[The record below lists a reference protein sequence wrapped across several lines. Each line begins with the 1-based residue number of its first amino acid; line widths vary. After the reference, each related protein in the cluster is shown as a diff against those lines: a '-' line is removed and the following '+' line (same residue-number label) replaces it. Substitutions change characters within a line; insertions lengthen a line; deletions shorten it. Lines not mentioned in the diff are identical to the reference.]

1 MNRRLMDVVLRFV
14 MTVVLGFSLGGAVVT
29 SPAQA
34 EPKPAATVSSVD
46 WTDEEAD
53 WYRDSVADIA
63 VYAAEPE
70 VRDAANAALA
80 VGTTQAI
87 ADFVNT
93 GWAQARLA
101 ASQRKTREKNQVKAW
116 STSGGTNVKRAASL
130 ALLGGDYAIS
140 EFVAW
145 GYEVADRLDHPV
157 TDTDAER
164 ERIYARVEQMIA
176 MGGPTVVAEGGQA
189 LASADPATIADFYT
203 TGYAVANRVDWDNRE
218 RVRLAIEQ
226 RNQALDA
233 LTAGAA
239 AAEAGAR
246 ARAEIIAANIEGL
259 RYLEDALL
267 AMRQAAG
274 AANAAEQVFEQ
285 DRVNRPRQPGR
296 TALLEAHKADALTQ
310 ANRAQQTALQ
320 MNAVLARVQVAARD
334 LIESGQDHG
343 QDWAQV
349 TIAVGLS
356 AQAAA
361 HAAGTAG
368 EAATATLADSLALDA
383 DQNATLHA
391 NNAAR
396 WLAETKYQEKVAAD
410 QAVVAK
416 AQQKIAEDAAKRAK
430 DQRGIAEQA
439 ATDARQHAGRAKS
452 LRADAERASANAI
465 AQAQVAASAQMEA
478 NGAVQRESAAINRVN
493 RAGAELQAATSRCFA
508 AEEEYNAITA
518 ALQKARDEAIA
529 AGQDADEATR
539 DLQIQADRARDAF
552 HSAQAWAG
560 RARAAADAARGEAE
574 RASAAAK
581 TARDAA
587 KIAQQS
593 ALTARRASD
602 SAGQAAVASVRA
614 AENARVS
621 AENTQAEAAA
631 AVREAGHAVVQADI
645 AGNAAGSAALLAE
658 LTIDR
663 AGTAS
668 YIAARFAAVNADAR
682 NALAVASEAI
692 VVAQEQAAAAQE
704 RADEANAAA
713 EHASQEATDAVG
725 DIKPA
730 YEAAARAV
738 GSASTAIG
746 AANKAYQAAV
756 AATAD
761 ANGATTAANVATQW
775 ESAAWRDASIADYAA
790 QNASLAAA
798 SAGRA
803 SASIDKAY
811 AWAKSATAN
820 IHAQAKKL
828 SDTLKG
834 LQDEQAKQEA
844 IAREQQAFED
854 KVKDGILSFI
864 VCRVTMVIACNHLW
878 DLAQPGLR
886 TALDASKDHIALL
899 AKCYTGDDAAC
910 DEGQATGDQVIDFFV
925 QVGAGLVEGAKGFV
939 LGLKAL
945 ADCGSWVVVGLDGDY
960 FQNNCGK
967 TIEGFRQMPAM
978 LRDHPLEL
986 IHITEWRENPG
997 KALGLTLFDVASF
1010 AIPGVGEVGGALN
1023 KTLGEIS
1030 NLLRLGLTKISG
1042 GIGRIERF
1050 GVRVAGVP
1058 DEIARITGI
1067 GLRLE
1072 NGVAKFDEAFALID
1086 KKLYKVDGATARL
1099 DGTVADLEGAVV
1111 HLDGGL
1117 LSIENGIVTIR
1128 DLVLKV
1134 GHDVDFP
1141 DTPPACRIP
1150 AAAPQAAAAAQ
1161 QAAAAAKQAAAAAAS
1176 ICNGTQPDGSWQYK
1190 ENEVTLSL
1198 SKQDNEL
1205 ADAAIDAAKIAER
1218 DLSPRIEDLIN
1229 SIPGAVPEGWA
1240 QRLKKPNSLKRKLAT
1255 DLDGNTPAS
1264 QLLAGIGDNIRYTAT
1279 FEMNR
1284 YVRGV
1289 EEMVAALK
1297 LQQYELIKVKNGWV
1311 AGSMGNYKG
1320 INVTWRDPR
1329 TGHLFE
1335 LQFHTPDSFWVNR
1348 AEHPFYEIGRL
1359 EPEPGAPSPSAWGIT
1374 KKEAEKISEAMWATV
1389 LDPKGADKL
1398 NFPLGW

>member
-1 MNRRLMDVVLRFV
+1 MNRRLMDVTLRFV
-14 MTVVLGFSLGGAVVT
+14 LAALLGFSLGGVVVT
-29 SPAQA
+29 PPAGA
-34 EPKPAATVSSVD
+34 EPKPAELKPAATASSNE

-53 WYRDSVADIA
+53 WYRDSVVDIA
-63 VYAAEPE
+63 TYAAEPE
-70 VRDAANAALA
+70 VREAATVALA

-87 ADFVNT
+87 ADFVDT
-93 GWAQARLA
+93 GWARARLA
-101 ASQRKTREKNQVKAW
+101 ASQRKTREKNQVKTW
-116 STSGGTNVKRAASL
+116 STSGGTNVKRAANL

-157 TDTDAER
+157 ADTEAER
-164 ERIYARVEQMIA
+164 ARIYARVEQMIA
-176 MGGPTVVAEGGQA
+176 IGGPTVVAEGSQV
-189 LASADPATIADFYT
+189 LASGDPATIAAFYA
-203 TGYAVANRVDWDNRE
+203 TGYAAANRVDWDNRE

-226 RNQALDA
+226 RNEILDA
-233 LTAGAA
+233 LTAGAT

-267 AMRQAAG
+267 AMRQAAA
-274 AANAAEQVFEQ
+274 AANAADQVFEQ
-285 DRVNRPRQPGR
+285 DRVHRPQQPGR
-296 TALLEAHKADALTQ
+296 TALLEAHKAVAIAQ
-310 ANRAQQTALQ
+310 AGRAEQTALQ
-320 MNAVLARVQVAARD
+320 MNAVIARVQIAARD

-343 QDWAQV
+343 QDWVQV
-349 TIAVGLS
+349 AISVGLS

-368 EAATATLADSLALDA
+368 QAATATLADSLALDA

-439 ATDARQHAGRAKS
+439 ASDARQHAGRAKS

-465 AQAQVAASAQMEA
+465 AQAQVAASAQLEA
-478 NGAVQRESAAINRVN
+478 NDAIQRESAAINRVN
-493 RAGAELQAATSRCFA
+493 RSTEELQAATSRCFA
-508 AEEEYNAITA
+508 AEEEYNAIAA

-539 DLQIQADRARDAF
+539 DLQIQADRARNAF
-552 HSAQAWAG
+552 HSAQAWAD
-560 RARAAADAARGEAE
+560 RARAAADAARGEAQ
-574 RASAAAK
+574 RASAAAQQ
-581 TARDAA
+581 ARNAA
-587 KIAQQS
+587 KAAQQS

-614 AENARVS
+614 AENARVN
-621 AENTQAEAAA
+621 AERTQAEAIA
-631 AVREAGHAVVQADI
+631 AVREAAHAIVQADI
-645 AGNAAGSAALLAE
+645 AGNAAGSAAALAA
-658 LTIDR
+658 LTVDR

-668 YIAARFAAVNADAR
+668 YIASRFAAVNADAR
-682 NALAVASEAI
+682 NALAVASEAL
-692 VVAQEQAAAAQE
+692 VVAQEQAAAAAE
-704 RADEANAAA
+704 RAAEAEAAA
-713 EHASQEATDAVG
+713 DHATEQATEAIGA
-725 DIKPA
+725 IKPA

-738 GSASTAIG
+738 GSANTAIG

-761 ANGATTAANVATQW
+761 ANGASTAAHVATQW
-775 ESAAWRDASIADYAA
+775 ESAAWRDANIADYAA

-811 AWAKSATAN
+811 AWAKAATAD

-834 LQDEQAKQEA
+834 LQDERAKQEA

-854 KVKDGILSFI
+854 KVEDGILSYLK
-864 VCRVTMVIACNHLW
+864 CQARMVDACKHLW
-878 DLAQPGLR
+878 ELVQPSLK

-910 DEGQATGDQVIDFFV
+910 DEGQANGDQVIDFFV

-960 FQNNCGK
+960 FRNNCGK
-967 TIEGFRQMPAM
+967 TVEGFRQMPAM

-986 IHITEWRENPG
+986 IHVTEWRENPG
-997 KALGLTLFDVASF
+997 KAFGLTLFDVASF
-1010 AIPGVGEVGGALN
+1010 AIPGVGELGGALN

-1030 NLLRLGLTKISG
+1030 NLLRLGLTKVSG

-1050 GVRVAGVP
+1050 AVRLADAP
-1058 DEIARITGI
+1058 DEIAQIIGI

-1072 NGVAKFDEAFALID
+1072 NGVAKFDEAFALVD

-1099 DGTVADLEGAVV
+1099 DGTAADLEGAVV

-1117 LSIENGIVTIR
+1117 LSIENGIASIR
-1128 DLVLKV
+1128 DLVLRLAR
-1134 GHDVDFP
+1134 DVDFP
-1141 DTPPACRIP
+1141 DTPPTCRIP
-1150 AAAPQAAAAAQ
+1150 AAAKTAIAAAAAV
-1161 QAAAAAKQAAAAAAS
+1161 
-1176 ICNGTQPDGSWQYK
+1176 CNGTQPDGSWQYE
-1190 ENEVTLSL
+1190 ENRVTLSL
-1198 SKQDNEL
+1198 TRQDNEL
-1205 ADAAIDAAKIAER
+1205 ADAAIATAKIAEEQ
-1218 DLSPRIEDLIN
+1218 LSPRWQVLID
-1229 SIPGAVPEGWA
+1229 SIPGAARQGWD
-1240 QRLKKPNSLKRKLAT
+1240 QRLKKPDSLKRKLAT
-1255 DLDGNTPAS
+1255 KIKATPGGTR
-1264 QLLAGIGDNIRYTAT
+1264 QWLEGIGDNIRYAVT
-1279 FEMNR
+1279 FEGNR
-1284 YVRGV
+1284 YVGGV
-1289 EEMVAALK
+1289 KETVAALK
-1297 LQQYELIKVKNGWV
+1297 LKHYELTKMENGWIV
-1311 AGSMGNYKG
+1311 GNMGNYKG
-1320 INVTWRDPR
+1320 INTTWRDPG

-1335 LQFHTPDSFWVNR
+1335 VQFHTPESFVVNKR
-1348 AEHPFYEIGRL
+1348 EHLFYEIRRL
-1359 EPEPGAPSPSAWGIT
+1359 EQEPGGPEPSGRGILQ
-1374 KKEAEKISEAMWATV
+1374 SEAKMISRALWATV
-1389 LDPKGADKL
+1389 PDPEDADTLD
-1398 NFPLGW
+1398 FPLGR